1 MRTAAVRTDRYEPT
15 IWVGI
20 PNRSNKRAVVIACL
34 PYSTVFGGTGSG
46 TGCAD
51 DDVPISI
58 SRSMVDRWQ
67 RFNTEKW
74 GITHVGDDN
83 DDDKDDDDD
92 SDSDSDT
99 ENGTNPLPTKTRSG
113 RLRVDVCSHR
123 LGHASQG
130 VAT

>member
-1 MRTAAVRTDRYEPT
+1 M
-15 IWVGI
+15 GI

-34 PYSTVFGGTGSG
+34 PYSTVFGGSG

-83 DDDKDDDDD
+83 DDDDNDEDNDDDNDDDDNDD

-123 LGHASQG
+123 LGHASLG